1 MIFNSDANYYEI
13 LEIRSDASAQDVRNA
28 YLRLKA
34 SYRKDNPALYSVLD
48 PSETEDMIAKIEEA
62 FHVLSDPD
70 ARRDYD
76 ERNGFSERI
85 ERKIFS
91 LDRVIQDRSPP
102 MESSNDVDPLNPPST
117 DFQDMGMKGE
127 QGFTGVSAFALPT
140 QTPSPFDRTPRP
152 ASESANFLSG
162 TSNPTSSSTPPTR
175 TSSTGF
181 VERRQS
187 VGRRENDALPTTGTG
202 AGDLVLAEIAN
213 ETEWRGA
220 LLRRIR
226 EMRRY
231 SLDDL
236 AQITKISKTY
246 LLAIEEESFEK
257 LPAPVFVRGF
267 LLQIAKTLKIPTE
280 PVAQAYMLRYQKR
293 SGGA

>member
-1 MIFNSDANYYEI
+1 MIFNSDANYYEV
-13 LEIRSDASAQDVRNA
+13 LEIRPDASAQEVRNA

-48 PSETEDMIAKIEEA
+48 PSETDDMITKIEDA

-70 ARRDYD
+70 ARREYD
-76 ERNGFSERI
+76 ERHGFSERI

-91 LDRVIQDRSPP
+91 LDRAIQDRAPP
-102 MESSNDVDPLNPPST
+102 MESSSEADLLNPPST
-117 DFQDMGMKGE
+117 EFEGMSLKGE
-127 QGFTGVSAFALPT
+127 QGFGGSTAYSLPT
-140 QTPSPFDRTPRP
+140 QTPSPFDRTPTP
-152 ASESANFLSG
+152 AESTSFLS
-162 TSNPTSSSTPPTR
+162 PPAATDAPKSPR
-175 TSSTGF
+175 RGSDSGF
-181 VERRQS
+181 VERRQTY
-187 VGRRENDALPTTGTG
+187 GRREVDRLPVGG
-202 AGDLVLAEIAN
+202 AHPSGDPILAEIAN

-220 LLRRIR
+220 IIRRIR
-226 EMRRY
+226 ELRRY

-246 LLAIEEESFEK
+246 LIAIEEETFEK